1 MAKETYNQYGLR
13 PLYPDQ
19 ARIGYYKVAATQ
31 SIKIGDPLVLTAG
44 QAAIAVAASST
55 ILLGVAAQNS
65 TLAAANTLIAVYDD
79 PDTVFRGRA
88 SADASAVQA
97 GYLPDLVG
105 TTGAFNV
112 NVEASAQDVFIF
124 LGCLPEENSS
134 AAGAYCKVKI
144 RLHING
150 TARA

>member
-1 MAKETYNQYGLR
+1 MAKETYNQYGLN

-31 SIKIGDPLVLTAG
+31 TIKIGDPLILSSG

-55 ILLGVAAQNS
+55 QLLGVAAQDS
-65 TLAAANTLIAVYDD
+65 TLATANTLIAVYDD
-79 PDTVFRGRA
+79 PDTVFRGRISA
-88 SADASAVQA
+88 SAAAVDA
-97 GYLPDLVG
+97 GYLADLVG

-112 NVEASAQDVFIF
+112 NVEASTQDVFIF
-124 LGCLPEENSS
+124 LGCLPEETNSEV
-134 AAGAYCKVKI
+134 GAYCKVKI
-144 RLHING
+144 RNHVNS